1 MTQKLSKDVE
11 TRIVKLADHLIRIG
25 RWYVAAVKAPNREKN
40 QQAEKEFA
48 DALLDLGEWIESFPD
63 PR

>member
-1 MTQKLSKDVE
+1 MSLSPDIEK
-11 TRIVKLADHLIRIG
+11 RITKLADHLVRIG
-25 RWYVAAVKAPNREKN
+25 RHYVACIQAPNREEN

-48 DALLDLGEWIESFPD
+48 DALLDLGQWIESFPD